1 MQPSSS
7 VAQLLDALI
16 DHWRFWDQY
25 EEFYLKTLA
34 PSLAENPSKGDETE
48 RDLLGKLRAALN
60 DAEWYSIPVLI
71 SERRAGIRR
80 EIESER
86 LRKEA
91 EEKERRER
99 ERLEAQRR
107 EEERQEQLRQEAHR
121 REIEARR
128 AELIREIRRLFNVD
142 YLNAD
147 SFFTASCTDLIS
159 PQEYEEEKVAFVK
172 DWVAKNTPPDK
183 SGICKTP
190 DDEQATAIAA
200 VHGHIQVVA
209 RAGSGKTTTLV
220 GRALFLQKH
229 CAIPASEMLL
239 LAFNRKAAF
248 EIRKK
253 LLIALNS
260 KADAAL
266 AQEIDQRMKGAK
278 NERRIDI
285 EEIGARSVDAV
296 AERLGVALPHAMTFH
311 ALAYA
316 IVHPEENILCN
327 DPLGGNLG
335 LSRVFQSVID
345 DHLQVPAF
353 KTKIRELM
361 LAHFREDWDRI
372 VEGCYDKSR
381 DELLQFRR
389 SLPRECLGGE
399 YVKSFG
405 EKVIADFL
413 FEHDIPYKYERNH
426 WWSGINYRPDF
437 TIFKTQKTGVVIE
450 YFGLDGD
457 PDYDEMTLEKRKYW
471 SQKND
476 WTLIEF
482 SPQDIAACGTERF
495 RAQLKAS
502 LEETGIPCHRLSE
515 DEIWHRVR
523 ERAIDRFTSATVGF
537 IGRCRK
543 RSLPPKELAQ
553 MVQSY
558 TSLSSVEDMFLEIAQ
573 TIYRAYLVR
582 LTETGDED
590 FDGLMQRA
598 ADSTAGGGTVFDRK
612 SGRGDLTT
620 LRYIC
625 VDEFQDFSDLFYR
638 LVAAIRK
645 QNPRAELFAVGDDW
659 QAINGFAG
667 SDLRFFE
674 HFDQYIGDSRRLYIS
689 TNYRSARSIVGIGN
703 ALMAGLG
710 KPAMAR
716 KSAPGQVLLAD
727 VNDFEPSQ
735 LELERH
741 PGDIITPIVLR
752 LASAAIAKNLD
763 VVLLCRQNRIPWF
776 VNYQELEDDGGRGLE
791 RFLNIVRKYFP
802 KGQRERI
809 TISTSHKYKGLEK
822 PVVIVLDAVA
832 RSYPLIHPDWA
843 FSRILGDSPD
853 KITKEERRLFYVA
866 LTRAIQQLIV
876 ITDERSKSPFLDD
889 LEGTS
894 EIQPIDWAAFPP
906 LSDET
911 NQRLVVRIGSQEHR
925 GSNPTFTI
933 KDFLK
938 ASGYQFQ
945 STGWKSWVKSF
956 PTDGFSIEVL
966 KNEVWAEKA
975 DGVEIRIFDDREKLA
990 GHYMVNSGEWR
1001 CIVNSLLLPQTGQS
1015 CASSK
1020 KSRV

>member
-1 MQPSSS
+1 MRPNSY
-7 VAQLLDALI
+7 VAKLLDALI
-16 DHWRFWDQY
+16 EHWRFWDQH

-34 PSLAENPSKGDETE
+34 PSLVDNPGNGDETE
-48 RDLLGKLRAALN
+48 RDLLGKLRALLN
-60 DAEWYSIPVLI
+60 DDEWNSIPAII
-71 SERRAGIRR
+71 SERRAEIQR
-80 EIESER
+80 EVESER
-86 LRKEA
+86 LRREE
-91 EEKERRER
+91 EEKERIKREI
-99 ERLEAQRR
+99 LEEQIR
-107 EEERQEQLRQEAHR
+107 EEERREQLRQESHR
-121 REIEARR
+121 RAIEARR
-128 AELIREIRRLFNVD
+128 TELLRDIRRLFNVD
-142 YLNAD
+142 YLSAD
-147 SFFTASCTDLIS
+147 SFFNASCADLIS
-159 PQEYEEEKVAFVK
+159 LQEYEQEKIAFVK
-172 DWVAKNTPPDK
+172 DWVAKHTPPEN
-183 SGICKTP
+183 SGIRKTP
-190 DDEQATAIAA
+190 DDEQAAAIAA

-253 LLIALNS
+253 LLIAMNS
-260 KADAAL
+260 EADARL
-266 AQEIDQRMKGAK
+266 VQEIDRRIEGEKK
-278 NERRIDI
+278 ERRIDL
-285 EEIGARSVDAV
+285 EAIGDRSVDAV
-296 AERLGVALPHAMTFH
+296 AEQLSVALPHVMTFH

-316 IVHPEENILCN
+316 IAHPEESILYD

-345 DHLQVPAF
+345 DHLQLPAF
-353 KTKIRELM
+353 KAKIRELM
-361 LAHFREDWDRI
+361 LAHFREDWERI

-405 EKVIADFL
+405 EKIIADFL
-413 FEHDIPYKYERNH
+413 FEHDIAYKYERNH

-457 PDYDEMTLEKRKYW
+457 PDYDDMTLEKRKYW
-471 SQKND
+471 LQKKD
-476 WTLIEF
+476 WQLIEF
-482 SPQDIAACGTERF
+482 SPQDITAYGTEMF
-495 RAQLKAS
+495 RDQLKAS
-502 LEETGIPCHRLSE
+502 LEEAGISCNRLSE

-553 MVQSY
+553 MVESY
-558 TSLSSVEDMFLEIAQ
+558 TSLSSVEDMFLEIVQ
-573 TIYRAYLVR
+573 TIYQAYLVR

-598 ADSTAGGGTVFDRK
+598 ADLIAGGRTVFDRK
-612 SGRGDLTT
+612 SGRGDLAS

-645 QNPRAELFAVGDDW
+645 QNSSVELFAVGDDW

-689 TNYRSARSIVGIGN
+689 TNYRSARAVVGIGN
-703 ALMAGLG
+703 ALMVGLG
-710 KPAMAR
+710 KPAMAH
-716 KSAPGQVLLAD
+716 KNTPGQVLLAD
-727 VNDFEPSQ
+727 VNDFEPSH

-741 PGDIITPIVLR
+741 PGDVITPVVLR

-791 RFLNIVRKYFP
+791 RFLTIVRKYFP

-853 KITKEERRLFYVA
+853 KIAKEERRLFYVA

-876 ITDERSKSPFLDD
+876 ITDERNKSPFLDD
-889 LEGTS
+889 LEVTS

-906 LSDET
+906 LSVET
-911 NQRLVVRIGSQEHR
+911 NQRLVVKIGSQEHR

-956 PTDGFSIEVL
+956 PVDGFTIELL
-966 KNEVWAEKA
+966 KNEVWAERA
-975 DGVEIRIFDDREKLA
+975 DGIEIRIFDDRERMA
-990 GHYMVNSGEWR
+990 CRYVANSGVWH
-1001 CIVNSLLLPQTGQS
+1001 CIFDYLLSPQTGNS
-1015 CASSK
+1015 
-1020 KSRV
+1020 

>member
-7 VAQLLDALI
+7 VAQLLDTLI
-16 DHWRFWDQY
+16 DHWRFWDQH

-34 PSLAENPSKGDETE
+34 PFLLENPSKGDETE
-48 RDLLGKLRAALN
+48 RNLLGKLRAVLN
-60 DAEWYSIPVLI
+60 DAEWYSLPVLI
-71 SERRAGIRR
+71 SERRAEIQR
-80 EIESER
+80 EIVLER

-91 EEKERRER
+91 EEKKRRER
-99 ERLEAQRR
+99 ECIEAQRR
-107 EEERQEQLRQEAHR
+107 EEEQQEQLLQEAHR
-121 REIEARR
+121 HKIEARR

-142 YLNAD
+142 YLAAD
-147 SFFTASCTDLIS
+147 SFFTESCTDLIS
-159 PQEYEEEKVAFVK
+159 PYKYEQEKVAFVK
-172 DWVAKNTPPDK
+172 DWVAQQTPPDK
-183 SGICKTP
+183 SGIRRIP
-190 DDEQATAIAA
+190 ADEQAAAIAA

-229 CAIPASEMLL
+229 CAIPAGEMLL
-239 LAFNRKAAF
+239 LAFNRKASF

-253 LLIALNS
+253 LLIALNGN
-260 KADAAL
+260 ADAAL
-266 AQEIDQRMKGAK
+266 AQEINQRIKGAK

-285 EEIGARSVDAV
+285 EEIGTRSVDAV
-296 AERLGVALPHAMTFH
+296 AERLGVALPHVMTFH

-316 IVHPEENILCN
+316 LVHPEESILYN

-335 LSRVFQSVID
+335 LSRVIQCVID

-353 KTKIRELM
+353 KAKMRELM

-381 DELLQFRR
+381 DELLQLRR
-389 SLPRECLGGE
+389 SLPRECLGGD

-413 FEHDIPYKYERNH
+413 FEHDVAYKYEHNH
-426 WWSGINYRPDF
+426 WWSGTNYRPDF

-457 PDYDEMTLEKRKYW
+457 PDYDEMTLKKRKFW
-471 SQKND
+471 LQKKD

-482 SPQDIAACGTERF
+482 SPLDIAACGTEVF
-495 RAQLKAS
+495 KAQLKAS
-502 LEETGIPCHRLSE
+502 LEKAGISCNRLSE

-558 TSLSSVEDMFLEIAQ
+558 TSLSSVEGMFLEMAQ
-573 TIYRAYLVR
+573 TIYWAYLVR

-590 FDGLMQRA
+590 FDGLMKRA
-598 ADSTAGGGTVFDRK
+598 ADLIAGGGTVFDRK
-612 SGRGDLTT
+612 YGRGDLAT
-620 LRYIC
+620 LRYMF
-625 VDEFQDFSDLFYR
+625 VDEFQDFSELFYR
-638 LVAAIRK
+638 LFAAIRK
-645 QNPRAELFAVGDDW
+645 QNLRVELFAVGDDW

-667 SDLRFFE
+667 SDLKFFE
-674 HFDQYIGDSRRLYIS
+674 HFDHYIGDSRRLYIS

-710 KPAMAR
+710 KPAMAV
-716 KSAPGQVLLAD
+716 KNTPGQVLLAD
-727 VNDFEPSQ
+727 VNDFKPAH

-741 PGDIITPIVLR
+741 PGDVITPIVLR
-752 LASAAIAKNLD
+752 LASAAIAKNFD

-776 VNYQELEDDGGRGLE
+776 VNYQVSKDHVGRGLE
-791 RFLNIVRKYFP
+791 IFLNNVRKYFP
-802 KGQRERI
+802 KEKRELI

-832 RSYPLIHPDWA
+832 RSYPLIHPDWV
-843 FSRILGDSPD
+843 FSRILGDSLD
-853 KITKEERRLFYVA
+853 KIIKEERRLFYVA

-876 ITDERSKSPFLDD
+876 ITDEKSKSAFLYDI
-889 LEGTS
+889 EVS
-894 EIQPIDWAAFPP
+894 PEMQPIDWTAFPP
-906 LSDET
+906 LCVET
-911 NQRLVVRIGSQEHR
+911 NQRLVVRIGSQDHR
-925 GSNPTFTI
+925 SSSPTFTI

-945 STGWKSWVKSF
+945 STGWKSWVKTF
-956 PTDGFSIEVL
+956 PIDDFTIEVL

-975 DGVEIRIFDDREKLA
+975 DGVEIKIFNDREKIT
-990 GHYMVNSGEWR
+990 GHYIVNSGEWH
-1001 CIVNSLLLPQTGQS
+1001 CIKSLSLGTVL
-1015 CASSK
+1015 
-1020 KSRV
+1020 